1 MLQYD
6 VAKVSSQGT
15 SCAVAGTRGGG
26 GKLIWNFLKSSARSS
41 GMQAPLEELPEE
53 ALAELGGAAVLFGL
67 AILYTCAICMCEHVR
82 FVCDACLIAK
92 DVGHAHS

>member
-41 GMQAPLEELPEE
+41 GMKAPLEEPLDEE
-53 ALAELGGAAVLFGL
+53 LLAESFFVF
-67 AILYTCAICMCEHVR
+67 AILRARLT
-82 FVCDACLIAK
+82 DARCTL
-92 DVGHAHS
+92 HARLRI